1 MQAAVYAS
9 IIKKPF
15 MTKKSHRLFFALWP
29 SGQVRRSIVDTAA
42 PLISQFEGRI
52 IQPQNLHITLRF
64 IGQVTE
70 ETKRCMHT
78 AAQSVSGKPFDLK
91 LDHLGYFK
99 RAKILW
105 IGPRQLPDEL
115 VRLHQDLGEAL
126 SPCGYKS
133 ETRQYNPHVS
143 LMRKCA
149 RPESVKHELTIPW
162 SADEFVL
169 VESVQTESGV
179 EYRVIEHYPLLQLC

>member
-1 MQAAVYAS
+1 
-9 IIKKPF
+9 

-42 PLISQFEGRI
+42 PLISQFKGRI

-78 AAQSVSGKPFDLK
+78 AAQSVSGKPFDVK

-105 IGPRQLPDEL
+105 IGPKQLPDDL
-115 VRLHQDLGEAL
+115 VHLHQSLGEAL
-126 SPCGYKS
+126 SFCGY
-133 ETRQYNPHVS
+133 ETEERKYNPHIS

-149 RPESVKHELTIPW
+149 RPESVPHELAISLTIN
-162 SADEFVL
+162 EFVL
-169 VESVQTESGV
+169 VESIQTESGV
-179 EYRVIEHYPLLQLC
+179 NYQVIERYPLL

>member
-1 MQAAVYAS
+1 
-9 IIKKPF
+9 
-15 MTKKSHRLFFALWP
+15 MTNKTSRLFFALWP
-29 SGQVRRSIVDTAA
+29 SQQVRRSIVDAA
-42 PLISQFEGRI
+42 LPLSSQLEGRVI
-52 IQPQNLHITLRF
+52 RPQNLHITLHF

-78 AAQSVSGKPFDLK
+78 AAQSVSVGSFNVK
-91 LDHLGYFK
+91 LDHFGYFK

-105 IGPRQLPDEL
+105 IGAKQLPDEL

-143 LMRKCA
+143 LMRKC
-149 RPESVKHELTIPW
+149 ESPKAIQHELAVPW
-162 SADEFVL
+162 PVDEFVL
-169 VESVQTESGV
+169 VESIQIESGA
-179 EYRVIEHYPLLQLC
+179 EYRVIEHYPLLKIS

>member
-1 MQAAVYAS
+1 
-9 IIKKPF
+9 
-15 MTKKSHRLFFALWP
+15 MTKKTNRLFFALWP
-29 SGQVRRSIVDTAA
+29 SQQVRRSIVNASI
-42 PLISQFEGRI
+42 PLSSQLEGRVI
-52 IQPQNLHITLRF
+52 RPQNLHITLHF
-64 IGQVTE
+64 IGQVAE
-70 ETKRCMHT
+70 DIKRCMHT
-78 AAQSVSGKPFDLK
+78 AAQSVSVDSFTVK
-91 LDHLGYFK
+91 LDRFGYFK

-115 VRLHQDLGEAL
+115 VRLHQDLGKAL

-149 RPESVKHELTIPW
+149 RPKVVQHQLTIPW

-169 VESVQTESGV
+169 VESIQTESGV
-179 EYRVIEHYPLLQLC
+179 EYRVIEHYPLLQLS

>member
-1 MQAAVYAS
+1 
-9 IIKKPF
+9 
-15 MTKKSHRLFFALWP
+15 MTKKTNRLFFALWP
-29 SGQVRRSIVDTAA
+29 SEQVRRSIVDASL
-42 PLISQFEGRI
+42 PLSSQLEGRVI
-52 IQPQNLHITLRF
+52 RPQNLHITLHF

-70 ETKRCMHT
+70 DIKRCMHIS
-78 AAQSVSGKPFDLK
+78 AQTVSVDSFTVK
-91 LDHLGYFK
+91 LDRFGYFK

-115 VRLHQDLGEAL
+115 VRLHQDLGKAL

-149 RPESVKHELTIPW
+149 RPKAVQNELTIPW
-162 SADEFVL
+162 SANEFVL
-169 VESVQTESGV
+169 VESIQTESGV
-179 EYRVIEHYPLLQLC
+179 DYQVIEHYPLLQLG